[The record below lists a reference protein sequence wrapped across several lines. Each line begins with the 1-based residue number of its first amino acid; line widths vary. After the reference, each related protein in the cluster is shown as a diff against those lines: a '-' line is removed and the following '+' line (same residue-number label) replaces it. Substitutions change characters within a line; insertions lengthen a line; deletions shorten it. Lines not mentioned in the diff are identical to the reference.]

1 MSIEDY
7 YEKRKKKQLVEA
19 VNYVKCYKERFGCN
33 PPMDK
38 LDEYFYLF
46 FDPQNEE
53 QRKVFDFKLNL
64 MGNYNESLQA
74 ALGGAMFKSYEEFI
88 DYCESDNNGRKN
100 NE

>member
-1 MSIEDY
+1 
-7 YEKRKKKQLVEA
+7 
-19 VNYVKCYKERFGCN
+19 
-33 PPMDK
+33 
-38 LDEYFYLF
+38 
-46 FDPQNEE
+46 
-53 QRKVFDFKLNL
+53 